1 MQIYSAIFPVKETLT
16 QDVLIK
22 LVIEWNQGSPH
33 NKIDNLDWDGQKR
46 NIKFEQENLSLA
58 IEEIRR
64 YNTIAIRFHQFDENQ
79 TYRGQTPMWSIYR
92 QLKENRQILS

>member
-46 NIKFEQENLSLA
+46 NIK
-58 IEEIRR
+58 
-64 YNTIAIRFHQFDENQ
+64 
-79 TYRGQTPMWSIYR
+79 
-92 QLKENRQILS
+92 